1 MEVLITRALED
12 GLEFQKDL
20 SAKSILSHVLPLHHI
35 EHLNVALEGEFQAL
49 ILTSKQGASAL
60 KNYPHLSSLPVYCVG
75 DETAR
80 VATES
85 GFKNTH
91 SAHGDVHDLVDLI
104 VKECVKGMRFLYLS
118 GEDVRHD
125 LVQILR
131 DQGFLCDQKVVYKI
145 YDCIDL
151 SPDEQALLH
160 SKQIT
165 HIPLFSPKSAE
176 RLVRCMKAYRVDCA
190 SKICVC
196 LSEDIATV
204 AKDVKWHTIDVVLHP
219 SRESMTEYF
228 NGRSQ
233 NK

>member
-12 GLEFQKDL
+12 GLEFQQDL
-20 SAKSILSHVLPLHHI
+20 SAKGIIAHVLPLHHV
-35 EHLNVALEGEFQAL
+35 EHLNVAIEGEFQAL

-60 KNYPHLSSLPVYCVG
+60 KNYPQLSSLPVYCVG

-80 VATES
+80 VAAEN

-91 SAHGDVHDLVDLI
+91 SAHGDVHDLLDLI
-104 VKECVKGMRFLYLS
+104 VRECAHDIHFLYLS
-118 GEDVRHD
+118 GEDVRHE
-125 LVQILR
+125 LSQILK
-131 DQGFLCDQKVVYKI
+131 DHGFLCDQKVVYKI
-145 YDCIDL
+145 HDRIDL

-176 RLVRCMKAYRVDCA
+176 RLVRCMKDYHVDCS

-196 LSEDIATV
+196 LSHDIATV

-228 NGRSQ
+228 NGR
-233 NK
+233 

>member
-1 MEVLITRALED
+1 MEVLITRALDD

-20 SAKSILSHVLPLHHI
+20 SAKSIIAHVLPLHRI
-35 EHLNVALEGEFQAL
+35 EHLNVSVEGEFQAL

-60 KNYPHLSSLPVYCVG
+60 KNYPQLSSLPVYCVG

-80 VATES
+80 VAAEN

-91 SAHGDVHDLVDLI
+91 SARGDVHDLVCLI
-104 VKECVKGMRFLYLS
+104 GKECVQGTHILYLS

-125 LVQILR
+125 LSQILK
-131 DQGFLCDQKVVYKI
+131 DHGFQCDQKVVYKI
-145 YDCIDL
+145 HDRTAL
-151 SPDEQALLH
+151 TPDEQALLH
-160 SKQIT
+160 SQHIT

-176 RLVRCMKAYRVDCA
+176 RLIRCMKVYDVDCS

-196 LSEDIATV
+196 LSNDIATV

-219 SRESMTEYF
+219 SQESMTEYF
-228 NGRSQ
+228 NGR
-233 NK
+233 